1 MSACSVKFFTWD
13 LTLKI
18 ERTLTHFN
26 KKTLQCQR
34 QEHRDRGKVSA
45 ELHSQALGATHQ
57 LDPRTAQL
65 PPRYL
70 EPLSQK
76 GFPYHQKKEG
86 ETLDFRK
93 ANLSQIA
100 LLFWAVMLTRNLVPE
115 TPLPLTKLSSLE
127 REAQQSPRM

>member
-26 KKTLQCQR
+26 KKTSQCQR
-34 QEHRDRGKVSA
+34 QGHRDRGKVSA

-76 GFPYHQKKEG
+76 GFPYHQKKW
-86 ETLDFRK
+86 ETLERK

-115 TPLPLTKLSSLE
+115 IPLPLTKLSNLE